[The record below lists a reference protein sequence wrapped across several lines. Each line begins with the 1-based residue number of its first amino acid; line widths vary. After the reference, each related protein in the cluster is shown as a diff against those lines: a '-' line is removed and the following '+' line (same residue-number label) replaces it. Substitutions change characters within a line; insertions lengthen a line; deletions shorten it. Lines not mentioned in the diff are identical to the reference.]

1 MPEWFSSIRS
11 LTTLMVA
18 GTFCYMAV
26 MGKVDAKDMM
36 LIVSLIFNFYFLV
49 KDRTGNGDQ
58 KPEVKP

>member
-11 LTTLMVA
+11 LTTLMVS

-49 KDRTGNGDQ
+49 KDRSGNGDQ